1 MTAVKAARP
10 ITDVIRDIRYGEFLD
25 EASDQ
30 FNKLVTAV
38 ENTGKGGSMTITI
51 KLKPSAAGAIEVT
64 DEVKAKLPEL
74 ARGSSLFF
82 ATPEG
87 NLQRNNPKQR
97 ELPNLQ
103 VATPAAQQIKDA
115 AHG

>member
-1 MTAVKAARP
+1 MTAVKAPRP
-10 ITDVIRDIRYGEFLD
+10 ITDLFREIRYGEFLD
-25 EASDQ
+25 EASDK
-30 FNKLVTAV
+30 FNALVTAV
-38 ENTGKGGSMTITI
+38 ESTGKAGSMTITI
-51 KLKPSAAGAIEVT
+51 KLKPSAAGAIELT

-74 ARGSSLFF
+74 ARGTSLFF
-82 ATPEG
+82 GTPEG

-103 VATPAAQQIKDA
+103 VATPVLQPIKDA